1 MKFREQRQR
10 FNDYCERTQI
20 NRLIGVLL
28 FATLIGCVPL
38 VSAIEVAKTKE
49 TRAATLE
56 ITDQLDKPPVTP
68 IFSAR
73 RIPQALVDSTL
84 KVRVAAKL
92 QQLSTTLPADSCL
105 TVRTDDREIY
115 SLRSDLALIPGSNMK
130 LLTAAVALDVIKP
143 DTVFSTKLLG
153 VVEGSVVRGDLW
165 LVGSGDPLLSTR
177 DYPPT
182 EKYPTMTPTY
192 VEGLVESLV
201 ASGIKSIQGS
211 VIGDESLY
219 DRERYSPNWGDGI
232 RGTEAGPLGALMIND
247 ANTSDSPVKLANP
260 AFAAAKEF
268 TRLLKE
274 SGIFVKGSP
283 DIDTAP
289 PDTPQI
295 AKIDSVPLRDIVAEM
310 LTNSDNNTAELLLK
324 EIGRVSQGAATRL
337 AGLQVVADKI
347 VEWQL
352 PSAGV
357 ALGDGS
363 GLDRSTQLTCNL
375 LTSLLQRAGANSDL
389 VKGMSIAG
397 SIGTLRENFITG
409 PALNV
414 LRGKTGTLTG
424 VKALSGV
431 FPFGDDHATVF
442 TLLLNGT
449 GTSTTEIYI
458 PIWNSLISSLA
469 TGGDSI
475 DLEKVAPLK

>member
-1 MKFREQRQR
+1 MKFRKQRQR

-20 NRLIGVLL
+20 NTLIGVLL
-28 FATLIGCVPL
+28 FVTLIGCVPL
-38 VSAIEVAKTKE
+38 VSAIEVAETKE
-49 TRAATLE
+49 TRTATFK
-56 ITDQLDKPPVTP
+56 ISDQLDKPPVTP

-73 RIPQALVDSTL
+73 RIPQALIDSTL

-130 LLTAAVALDVIKP
+130 LLTAAVALEVIKP

-153 VVEGSVVRGDLW
+153 VVEGSMVRGDLW

-177 DYPPT
+177 SYPPT

-247 ANTSDSPVKLANP
+247 ANTSESPVKLANP

-324 EIGRVSQGAATRL
+324 EIGRVSKGAATRL

-363 GLDRSTQLTCNL
+363 GLDRSTQLTCDL

-397 SIGTLRENFITG
+397 SIGTLRENFMTG
-409 PALNV
+409 PAFNV

-431 FPFGDDHATVF
+431 FPFSDDHSTMF

-449 GTSTTEIYI
+449 GTSTIEIYI

-469 TGGDSI
+469 TGSDSI

>member
-1 MKFREQRQR
+1 MKFRKQRER
-10 FNDYCERTQI
+10 FNDYCERTQV
-20 NRLIGVLL
+20 NTLIGVLL
-28 FATLIGCVPL
+28 FVTLIGCVPL
-38 VSAIEVAKTKE
+38 VSAMEVAQTKE
-49 TRAATLE
+49 TQAKSLKLS
-56 ITDQLDKPPVTP
+56 DQLAKPPVTP

-92 QQLSTTLPADSCL
+92 QQLSTTLPVESCL

-153 VVEGSVVRGDLW
+153 VIEGSVVRGDLW

-177 DYPPT
+177 SYPPT
-182 EKYPTMTPTY
+182 EKFPTLKPTY

-201 ASGIKSIQGS
+201 ASGVKSIQGS

-247 ANTSDSPVKLANP
+247 ANTSDSPVKLVNP
-260 AFAAAKEF
+260 AFAAATEF

-274 SGIFVKGSP
+274 SGIIVKGSP

-289 PDTPQI
+289 ADTPQI
-295 AKIDSVPLRDIVAEM
+295 AKIDSAPLRDVVAEM

-337 AGLQVVADKI
+337 AGLQVIADKI

-363 GLDRSTQLTCNL
+363 GLDRATHLTCNL

-397 SIGTLRENFITG
+397 SIGTLRENFMTG
-409 PALNV
+409 PAFNV

-431 FPFGDDHATVF
+431 FPFGDDRSTIF

-469 TGGDSI
+469 SGGDSI

>member
-1 MKFREQRQR
+1 VKFRKQRQR

-20 NRLIGVLL
+20 NSLIGVLL

-38 VSAIEVAKTKE
+38 VSAIEVAQTKE
-49 TRAATLE
+49 TRSATLK
-56 ITDQLDKPPVTP
+56 TSDQLDKPPVTP

-201 ASGIKSIQGS
+201 SSGVKSIQGS

-219 DRERYSPNWGDGI
+219 DRERYSPKWGDGI

-324 EIGRVSQGAATRL
+324 EIGRVSHGAATRL
-337 AGLQVVADKI
+337 AGLQVIANKI

-375 LTSLLQRAGANSDL
+375 LTSLLQRAGADSDL

-431 FPFGDDHATVF
+431 FPFSDDHATVF

>member
-1 MKFREQRQR
+1 
-10 FNDYCERTQI
+10 
-20 NRLIGVLL
+20 
-28 FATLIGCVPL
+28 
-38 VSAIEVAKTKE
+38 
-49 TRAATLE
+49 
-56 ITDQLDKPPVTP
+56 
-68 IFSAR
+68 
-73 RIPQALVDSTL
+73 
-84 KVRVAAKL
+84 
-92 QQLSTTLPADSCL
+92 
-105 TVRTDDREIY
+105 
-115 SLRSDLALIPGSNMK
+115 MK

-182 EKYPTMTPTY
+182 EKYPTLTPTY

-337 AGLQVVADKI
+337 AGLQVVANKI

-375 LTSLLQRAGANSDL
+375 LTSLLQRAGADSDL

-431 FPFGDDHATVF
+431 FPFSDDHATVF
-442 TLLLNGT
+442 TLLLNGA

>member
-1 MKFREQRQR
+1 VKFRKQRQR

-20 NRLIGVLL
+20 NTLIGVLL
-28 FATLIGCVPL
+28 FVTLIGCVPL
-38 VSAIEVAKTKE
+38 VSAIEVAETKE
-49 TRAATLE
+49 TRTATFK
-56 ITDQLDKPPVTP
+56 ISDQLDKPPVTP

-73 RIPQALVDSTL
+73 RIPQALIDSTL

-130 LLTAAVALDVIKP
+130 LLTAAVALEVIKP

-153 VVEGSVVRGDLW
+153 VVEGSMVRGDLW

-177 DYPPT
+177 SYPPT

-247 ANTSDSPVKLANP
+247 ANTSESPVKLANP

-324 EIGRVSQGAATRL
+324 EIGRVSKGAATRL

-363 GLDRSTQLTCNL
+363 GLDRSTQLTCDL

-397 SIGTLRENFITG
+397 SIGTLRENFMTG
-409 PALNV
+409 PAFNV

-431 FPFGDDHATVF
+431 FPFSDDHSTMF

-449 GTSTTEIYI
+449 GTSTIEIYI

-469 TGGDSI
+469 TGSDSI